1 MTIITCDAYIFF
13 HLWRTNS
20 NSEKICF
27 MNIIVTGASSG
38 IGFQVALQLSK
49 DSRNKV
55 FAASRSSERLDT
67 LKEEA
72 AHQNSESQIIP
83 LVGDI
88 SKPEDILRW
97 KEELMNECTHID
109 FLVNNAGALINK
121 PFLELEDRDW
131 MEVYDTNVFGIV
143 KLVRMLFPLMER
155 APGKERSSEVMGGK
169 EVRAHIVN
177 ISSMGGVQGSVKFK
191 GLSAYSSSK
200 AAVINLTEC
209 LAEEFGEVGIAVN
222 CLALG
227 SVQTEM
233 FSAAFPEFKAAT
245 TPASMAAFVA
255 DFTMTGFRFFNGK
268 IVPVSSSTP

>member
-1 MTIITCDAYIFF
+1 
-13 HLWRTNS
+13 
-20 NSEKICF
+20 
-27 MNIIVTGASSG
+27 MNILVTGASSG

-49 DSRNKV
+49 DSKNKV
-55 FAASRSSERLDT
+55 FAVSRSDERLDT

-72 AHQNSESQIIP
+72 VHQNSEAQIIP
-83 LVGDI
+83 LVGNLSRGADI
-88 SKPEDILRW
+88 ERW
-97 KEELMNECTHID
+97 KEEIMEHCTHID
-109 FLVNNAGALINK
+109 FLVNNAGSLINK
-121 PFLELEDRDW
+121 PFLLLEDVDW
-131 MEVYDTNVFGIV
+131 MDVYETNVFGIV

-155 APGKERSSEVMGGK
+155 AHEKLTSNTSLNQS
-169 EVRAHIVN
+169 VRAHIVN

-209 LAEEFGEVGIAVN
+209 LAEEFSAYGIAVN

-233 FSAAFPEFKAAT
+233 FSTAFPDFKAAT
-245 TPASMAAFVA
+245 TPASMAAYVA
-255 DFTMTGFRFFNGK
+255 DFTLNGFQYFNGK